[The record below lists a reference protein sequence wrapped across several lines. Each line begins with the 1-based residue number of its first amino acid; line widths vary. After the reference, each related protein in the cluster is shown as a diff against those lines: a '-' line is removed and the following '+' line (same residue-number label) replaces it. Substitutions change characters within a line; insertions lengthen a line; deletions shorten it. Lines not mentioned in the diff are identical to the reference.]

1 MEREGRIINLM
12 EPGHTGCAGCGQA
25 IAARLVIR
33 AAGSNVIVANA
44 TGCLEVYT
52 TTYPRSAWEVPW
64 IHSLFE
70 NPAAVASG
78 IEACLKAM
86 GRYDGIKVI
95 AQAGDGGTADIGIGC
110 LSGMFERRHDILYV
124 CYDNEGYM
132 NTGYQRS
139 SLTPFGARTTT
150 SPSGAL
156 SWGNVTRKKNMP
168 LIAVAH
174 GVPYVATATPAE
186 PRDLM
191 RKVQKAL
198 QIEGPKYLHIL
209 VPCVP
214 GWGYESEETL
224 ELARLAVETGLFP
237 VFEIEKGVI
246 TKIRKPKERKPVEAY
261 LRPQKRF
268 AHLFQPG
275 NEHLIVEMQQIADEN
290 LAIESGPAVLYG
302 TGGVAKELE
311 NEEEEIPPKAGSGG

>member
-1 MEREGRIINLM
+1 MTPREDGRIINLM

-25 IAARLVIR
+25 IGARLVAK
-33 AAGSNVIVANA
+33 AAGPRVIIANA

-52 TTYPRSAWEVPW
+52 TTYPRTAWEVPW

-70 NPAAVASG
+70 NAASVASG
-78 IEACLKAM
+78 MEATLKAM
-86 GRYDGIKVI
+86 GRYEDIKII
-95 AQAGDGGTADIGIGC
+95 AQAGDGGTADIGLGC
-110 LSGMFERRHDILYV
+110 ISGMFERGHDILYI

-139 SLTPFGARTTT
+139 SLTPVGARTTT
-150 SPSGAL
+150 SPPGRK
-156 SWGNVTRKKNMP
+156 SWGNTTRKKNMP

-198 QIEGPKYLHIL
+198 EIEGPKYLHLL

-214 GWGYESEETL
+214 GWGIESELSVEM
-224 ELARLAVETGLFP
+224 ARLATETFLFP
-237 VFEIEKGVI
+237 VFEIENGVI
-246 TKIRKPKERKPVEAY
+246 TKVKKVKERKPVEDY
-261 LRPQKRF
+261 LRPQRRF
-268 AHLFQPG
+268 AHLFRPG
-275 NEHLIVEMQQIADEN
+275 GESILEELRRIAEEN
-290 LAIESGPAVLYG
+290 ARIEPGPAVLFG
-302 TGGVAKELE
+302 
-311 NEEEEIPPKAGSGG
+311 

>member
-1 MEREGRIINLM
+1 MTPLEDGRIINLM

-25 IAARLVIR
+25 IGARLVLK
-33 AAGSNVIVANA
+33 AAGPRVIVANA

-52 TTYPRSAWEVPW
+52 TTYPRSSWEVPW

-70 NPAAVASG
+70 NAAAVASG
-78 IEACLKAM
+78 MEVTLKAM
-86 GRYDGIKVI
+86 GRGEGVKII
-95 AQAGDGGTADIGIGC
+95 AQAGDGGTADIGMGC
-110 LSGMFERRHDILYV
+110 ISGMFERGHDILYV

-139 SLTPFGARTTT
+139 SLTPPGARTTT
-150 SPSGAL
+150 SPPGQR
-156 SWGNVTRKKNMP
+156 SWGNKTRKKNMP

-191 RKVQKAL
+191 RKVKKAL
-198 QIEGPKYLHIL
+198 EVEGPKYLHLL

-214 GWGYESEETL
+214 GWGIESNLSVEI
-224 ELARLAVETGLFP
+224 ARLAVETYLFP
-237 VFEIEKGVI
+237 VFEIEEGVI
-246 TKIRKPKERKPVEAY
+246 TKVKKVKERKPVEDY

-268 AHLFQPG
+268 AHLFKPG
-275 NEHLIVEMQQIADEN
+275 GEEILEELRQIAEEN
-290 LAIESGPAVLYG
+290 SRLEPA
-302 TGGVAKELE
+302 
-311 NEEEEIPPKAGSGG
+311 P

>member
-25 IAARLVIR
+25 IAARLVMK
-33 AAGSNVIVANA
+33 AAGPKVIVANA

-52 TTYPRSAWEVPW
+52 TTYPRSSWEVPW

-70 NPAAVASG
+70 NAASVASG
-78 IEACLKAM
+78 MEACLKAM
-86 GRYDGIKVI
+86 GKYDGIKII

-139 SLTPFGARTTT
+139 SLTPFAARTTT
-150 SPSGAL
+150 SPSGTL

-198 QIEGPKYLHIL
+198 EIEGSKYLHIL

-237 VFEIEKGVI
+237 IFEIENGVV
-246 TKIRKPKERKPVEAY
+246 TKIRRPKERKLVEAY

-268 AHLFQPG
+268 AHLFQQE
-275 NEHLIVEMQQIADEN
+275 NEQLVAEMQQLADEN
-290 LAIESGPAVLYG
+290 LAIEEGPARLFG
-302 TGGVAKELE
+302 MSSLPEMK
-311 NEEEEIPPKAGSGG
+311 NEELDLPPKAETEG

>member
-1 MEREGRIINLM
+1 MVEREEARIINLM

-25 IAARLVIR
+25 IGARLVIK
-33 AAGSNVIVANA
+33 AAGPRTIVANA

-52 TTYPRSAWEVPW
+52 TTYPRSSWEVPW

-70 NPAAVASG
+70 NAAAVASG
-78 IEACLKAM
+78 IEVTLKAM
-86 GRYDGIKVI
+86 GRFEDVKII
-95 AQAGDGGTADIGIGC
+95 AQAGDGGTADIGMGC
-110 LSGMFERRHDILYV
+110 ISGMFERGHDILYV

-139 SLTPFGARTTT
+139 SLTPPGARTTT
-150 SPSGAL
+150 SPPGRM
-156 SWGNVTRKKNMP
+156 SWGNATRKKNMP

-198 QIEGPKYLHIL
+198 EMEGPKYLHLL

-214 GWGYESEETL
+214 GWGYESHLSL
-224 ELARLAVETGLFP
+224 EMARLAAETFLFP
-237 VFEIEKGVI
+237 VFEVENGVI
-246 TKIRKPKERKPVEAY
+246 TRVKRVKERRPVEDY

-268 AHLFQPG
+268 AHLFRPG
-275 NEHLIVEMQQIADEN
+275 GEEHLEELRRIAEEN
-290 LAIESGPAVLYG
+290 SRLEPGPATLFGTRAGESG
-302 TGGVAKELE
+302 
-311 NEEEEIPPKAGSGG
+311 

>member
-1 MEREGRIINLM
+1 MGREGRIINLM

-25 IAARLVIR
+25 IGARLVLK

-52 TTYPRSAWEVPW
+52 TTYPRSSWEVPW

-78 IEACLKAM
+78 MEACLKAM
-86 GRYDGIKVI
+86 GKFEGIKII

-110 LSGMFERRHDILYV
+110 LSGMLERGHDILYV

-139 SLTPFGARTTT
+139 SLTPLGARTTT
-150 SPSGAL
+150 SPSGTF
-156 SWGNVTRKKNMP
+156 SWGNRTRKKNMP

-198 QIEGPKYLHIL
+198 
-209 VPCVP
+209 
-214 GWGYESEETL
+214 
-224 ELARLAVETGLFP
+224 ARLATQTGLFP
-237 VFEIEKGVI
+237 IFEIEDGVI
-246 TKIRKPKERKPVEAY
+246 TKIKKPKEVKPVEAY
-261 LRPQKRF
+261 LRPQRRF

-275 NEHLIVEMQQIADEN
+275 NEGIIAEMQEIADEN
-290 LAIESGPAVLYG
+290 LAIQKGPATLFG
-302 TGGVAKELE
+302 TRATARAKEG
-311 NEEEEIPPKAGSGG
+311 EETETPEPKAEAEN

>member
-1 MEREGRIINLM
+1 MTPREDGRIINLM

-25 IAARLVIR
+25 IGARLVAK
-33 AAGSNVIVANA
+33 AAGPRVIIANA

-52 TTYPRSAWEVPW
+52 TTYPRTAWEVPW

-70 NPAAVASG
+70 NAASVASG
-78 IEACLKAM
+78 MEATLKAM
-86 GRYDGIKVI
+86 GRYEDIKII
-95 AQAGDGGTADIGIGC
+95 AQAGDGGTADIGLGC
-110 LSGMFERRHDILYV
+110 ISGMFERGHDILYI

-139 SLTPFGARTTT
+139 SLTPVGARTTT
-150 SPSGAL
+150 SPPGRK
-156 SWGNVTRKKNMP
+156 SWGNTTRKKNMP

-198 QIEGPKYLHIL
+198 EIEGPKYLHLL

-214 GWGYESEETL
+214 GWGIESELSVEM
-224 ELARLAVETGLFP
+224 ARLATETFLFP
-237 VFEIEKGVI
+237 VFEIENGVI
-246 TKIRKPKERKPVEAY
+246 TKVKKVKERKPVEDY
-261 LRPQKRF
+261 LRPQRRF
-268 AHLFQPG
+268 AHLFRPG
-275 NEHLIVEMQQIADEN
+275 GESILEELRRIAEEN
-290 LAIESGPAVLYG
+290 ARIEPGPATLFG
-302 TGGVAKELE
+302 
-311 NEEEEIPPKAGSGG
+311 

>member
-1 MEREGRIINLM
+1 MEREEGRIINLM

-25 IAARLVIR
+25 VGARLVIK
-33 AAGSNVIVANA
+33 AAGPRTIIANA

-52 TTYPRSAWEVPW
+52 TTYPRTSWEVPW

-70 NPAAVASG
+70 NAAAVASG
-78 IEACLKAM
+78 MEVTLKAM
-86 GRYDGIKVI
+86 GRYEDVKII
-95 AQAGDGGTADIGIGC
+95 AQAGDGGTADIGMGC
-110 LSGMFERRHDILYV
+110 ISGMFERGHDILYV

-139 SLTPFGARTTT
+139 SLTPLGARTTT
-150 SPSGAL
+150 SPPGRK

-191 RKVQKAL
+191 RKVKKAL
-198 QIEGPKYLHIL
+198 EVEGPKYLHLL

-214 GWGYESEETL
+214 GWGIESQLSL
-224 ELARLAVETGLFP
+224 EMARLATETFLFP
-237 VFEIEKGVI
+237 LFEIENGVI
-246 TKIRKPKERKPVEAY
+246 TKVKKPKERKPVEDY
-261 LRPQKRF
+261 LHPQKRF
-268 AHLFQPG
+268 AHLFRPG
-275 NEHLIVEMQQIADEN
+275 GEIVLEELRQIAEEN
-290 LAIESGPAVLYG
+290 SRLEPGPAVLFG
-302 TGGVAKELE
+302 ARVED
-311 NEEEEIPPKAGSGG
+311 SGDPDG

>member
-1 MEREGRIINLM
+1 MTPREDGRIINLM

-25 IAARLVIR
+25 IGARLVAK
-33 AAGSNVIVANA
+33 AAGPRVIIANA

-52 TTYPRSAWEVPW
+52 TTYPRTAWEVPW

-70 NPAAVASG
+70 NAASVASG
-78 IEACLKAM
+78 MEATLKAM
-86 GRYDGIKVI
+86 GRYEDIKII
-95 AQAGDGGTADIGIGC
+95 AQAGDGGTADIGLGC
-110 LSGMFERRHDILYV
+110 ISGMFERGHDILYI

-139 SLTPFGARTTT
+139 SLTPVGARTTT
-150 SPSGAL
+150 SPPGRK
-156 SWGNVTRKKNMP
+156 SWGNTTRKKNMP

-198 QIEGPKYLHIL
+198 EIEGPKYLHLL

-214 GWGYESEETL
+214 GWGIESELSVEM
-224 ELARLAVETGLFP
+224 ARLAAETFLFP
-237 VFEIEKGVI
+237 VFEIENGVI
-246 TKIRKPKERKPVEAY
+246 TKVKKVKERKPVEDY
-261 LRPQKRF
+261 LRPQRRF
-268 AHLFQPG
+268 AHLFRPG
-275 NEHLIVEMQQIADEN
+275 GESILEELRRIAEEN
-290 LAIESGPAVLYG
+290 ARIEPGPAVLFG
-302 TGGVAKELE
+302 
-311 NEEEEIPPKAGSGG
+311 

>member
-1 MEREGRIINLM
+1 MTPREDGRIINLM

-25 IAARLVIR
+25 IGARLVAK
-33 AAGSNVIVANA
+33 AAGPRVIIANA

-52 TTYPRSAWEVPW
+52 TTYPRTAWEVPW

-70 NPAAVASG
+70 NAASVASG
-78 IEACLKAM
+78 MEATLKAM
-86 GRYDGIKVI
+86 GRYEDIKII
-95 AQAGDGGTADIGIGC
+95 AQAGDGGTADIGLGC
-110 LSGMFERRHDILYV
+110 ISGMFERGHDILYI

-139 SLTPFGARTTT
+139 SLTPVGARTTT
-150 SPSGAL
+150 SPPGRK
-156 SWGNVTRKKNMP
+156 SWGNTTRKKNMP

-198 QIEGPKYLHIL
+198 EIEGPKYLHLL

-214 GWGYESEETL
+214 GWGIESELSVEM
-224 ELARLAVETGLFP
+224 ARLATETFLFP
-237 VFEIEKGVI
+237 VFEIENGVI
-246 TKIRKPKERKPVEAY
+246 TKVKKVKERKPVEDY
-261 LRPQKRF
+261 LRPQRRF
-268 AHLFQPG
+268 AHLFRPG
-275 NEHLIVEMQQIADEN
+275 GESILVELRRIAEEN
-290 LAIESGPAVLYG
+290 ARIEPGPAVLFG
-302 TGGVAKELE
+302 
-311 NEEEEIPPKAGSGG
+311 

>member
-1 MEREGRIINLM
+1 MTPREDGRIINLM

-25 IAARLVIR
+25 IGARLVAK
-33 AAGSNVIVANA
+33 AAGPRVIIANA

-52 TTYPRSAWEVPW
+52 TTYPRTAWEVPW

-70 NPAAVASG
+70 NAASVASG
-78 IEACLKAM
+78 MEATLKAM
-86 GRYDGIKVI
+86 GRYEDIKII
-95 AQAGDGGTADIGIGC
+95 AQAGDGGTADIGLGC
-110 LSGMFERRHDILYV
+110 ISGMFERGHDILYI

-139 SLTPFGARTTT
+139 SLTPVGARTTT
-150 SPSGAL
+150 SPPGRK
-156 SWGNVTRKKNMP
+156 SWGNTTRKKNMP

-198 QIEGPKYLHIL
+198 EIEGPKYLHLL

-214 GWGYESEETL
+214 GWGIESELSVEM
-224 ELARLAVETGLFP
+224 ARLAAETFLFP
-237 VFEIEKGVI
+237 VFEIENGVI
-246 TKIRKPKERKPVEAY
+246 TKVKKVKERKPVEDY
-261 LRPQKRF
+261 LRPQRRF
-268 AHLFQPG
+268 AHLFRPG
-275 NEHLIVEMQQIADEN
+275 GESILEELRRIAEEN
-290 LAIESGPAVLYG
+290 ARIEPGPATLVL
-302 TGGVAKELE
+302 TKPEDL
-311 NEEEEIPPKAGSGG
+311 

>member
-1 MEREGRIINLM
+1 MTPLQDGRIINLM

-25 IAARLVIR
+25 IGARLVLK
-33 AAGSNVIVANA
+33 AAGPRVIVANA

-52 TTYPRSAWEVPW
+52 TTYPRSSWEVPW

-70 NPAAVASG
+70 NASAVASG
-78 IEACLKAM
+78 MEVTLKAM
-86 GRYDGIKVI
+86 GRYEDVRII
-95 AQAGDGGTADIGIGC
+95 AQAGDGGTADIGMGC
-110 LSGMFERRHDILYV
+110 ISGMFERGHDILYV

-139 SLTPFGARTTT
+139 SLTPPGARTTT
-150 SPSGAL
+150 SPPGPM
-156 SWGNVTRKKNMP
+156 SWGNKTRKKNVP

-191 RKVQKAL
+191 RKVKKAL
-198 QIEGPKYLHIL
+198 EIEGPKYLHLL

-214 GWGYESEETL
+214 GWGIESELSVEI
-224 ELARLAVETGLFP
+224 ARLAVETYLFP
-237 VFEIEKGVI
+237 VFEIEDGMI
-246 TKIRKPKERKPVEAY
+246 TKVKKVKERKPIEEY

-268 AHLFQPG
+268 AHLFKPGGEPILEELREIAEENSRLQP
-275 NEHLIVEMQQIADEN
+275 
-290 LAIESGPAVLYG
+290 GPAVLFG
-302 TGGVAKELE
+302 RT
-311 NEEEEIPPKAGSGG
+311 

>member
-1 MEREGRIINLM
+1 MERESRMINLL

-25 IAARLVIR
+25 IAARLVLK
-33 AAGSNVIVANA
+33 AAGPRVIVANA

-52 TTYPRSAWEVPW
+52 TTYPRSSWEVPW

-70 NPAAVASG
+70 NAASVASG
-78 IEACLKAM
+78 MEVALKAM
-86 GRYDGIKVI
+86 GRFEGIKII

-110 LSGMFERRHDILYV
+110 LSGMFERGHDVLYI
-124 CYDNEGYM
+124 CYDNEAYM

-139 SLTPFGARTTT
+139 SLTPLAARTTT
-150 SPSGAL
+150 SPPGRFSY
-156 SWGNVTRKKNMP
+156 GNRTRKKNIP

-198 QIEGPKYLHIL
+198 EIEGPKYLHLL

-214 GWGYESEETL
+214 GWGIESELSVEM
-224 ELARLAVETGLFP
+224 ARLAVETCLFP
-237 VFEIEKGVI
+237 VMEIENGVI
-246 TKIRKPKERKPVEAY
+246 TKVKKPKERRPVEEY

-268 AHLFQPG
+268 AHLFKPG
-275 NEHLIVEMQQIADEN
+275 GEQILEEMRRIADGN
-290 LAIESGPAVLYG
+290 ASITTGPATL
-302 TGGVAKELE
+302 T
-311 NEEEEIPPKAGSGG
+311 P

>member
-1 MEREGRIINLM
+1 M

-25 IAARLVIR
+25 IGARLVAK
-33 AAGSNVIVANA
+33 AAGPRVIIANA

-52 TTYPRSAWEVPW
+52 TTYPRTAWEVPW

-70 NPAAVASG
+70 NAASVASG
-78 IEACLKAM
+78 MEATLKAM
-86 GRYDGIKVI
+86 GRYEDIKII
-95 AQAGDGGTADIGIGC
+95 AQAGDGGTADIGLGC
-110 LSGMFERRHDILYV
+110 ISGMFERGHDILYI

-139 SLTPFGARTTT
+139 SLTPVGARTTT
-150 SPSGAL
+150 SPPGRK
-156 SWGNVTRKKNMP
+156 SWGNTTRKKNMP

-198 QIEGPKYLHIL
+198 EIEGPKYLHLL

-214 GWGYESEETL
+214 GWGIESELSVEM
-224 ELARLAVETGLFP
+224 ARLATETFLFP
-237 VFEIEKGVI
+237 VFEIENGVI
-246 TKIRKPKERKPVEAY
+246 TKVKKVKERKPVEDY
-261 LRPQKRF
+261 LRPQRRF
-268 AHLFQPG
+268 AHLFRPG
-275 NEHLIVEMQQIADEN
+275 GESILEELRRIAEEN
-290 LAIESGPAVLYG
+290 ARIEPGPAVLFG
-302 TGGVAKELE
+302 
-311 NEEEEIPPKAGSGG
+311 